1 MVLVGIHHER
11 GHPIYLRVTVYE
23 DEDSAALALFLEIIT
38 ECINFFKSSPQSIV
52 LHRQCTCFPVC
63 VDVGPQ
69 GDVIPV
75 LKLLD
80 QLVAHDFGLVSEDSM
95 HFTVHSDF

>member
-1 MVLVGIHHER
+1 MVPVGIHHER
-11 GHPIYLRVTVYE
+11 GQPIYLHVTVYE
-23 DEDSAALALFLEIIT
+23 DEDSTVLALLLEINL
-38 ECINFFKSSPQSIV
+38 EFFDFFKSSPQSIV

-63 VDVGPQ
+63 VDVGSQ

-80 QLVAHDFGLVSEDSM
+80 QLSSER
-95 HFTVHSDF
+95 TISD